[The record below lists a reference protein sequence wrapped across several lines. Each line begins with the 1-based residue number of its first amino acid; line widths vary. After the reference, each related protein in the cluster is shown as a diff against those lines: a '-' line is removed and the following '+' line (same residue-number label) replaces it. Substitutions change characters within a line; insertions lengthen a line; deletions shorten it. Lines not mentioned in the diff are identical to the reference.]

1 MKDRISAGLSI
12 RLSCGI
18 YIIQRWVFFVLTE
31 GASREIANSP
41 GNIYFCDIMSL
52 QELIQRIHP
61 IPPEAMSKLLDIA
74 TVVSFPKYH
83 LLFRADKIDHH
94 LYFIRKGIVRAF
106 TEKDE
111 MSITFYFGMEGD
123 PVLSMKSYVS
133 REKSYEDIELLEDS
147 EFYQFDGAALEG
159 LYNEDLHIANWGRKL
174 AEIELVRTEERL
186 IARQFRTAAER
197 YAELMQETPE
207 LLRRVSLGHIASY
220 LGITQVSLSRIR
232 TKQ

>member
-1 MKDRISAGLSI
+1 MRT
-12 RLSCGI
+12 
-18 YIIQRWVFFVLTE
+18 LT
-31 GASREIANSP
+31 
-41 GNIYFCDIMSL
+41 
-52 QELIQRIHP
+52 ELIQRIHP
-61 IPPEAMSKLLDIA
+61 IPAAALEKLLAIA
-74 TVVSFPKYH
+74 AVVSFPKHH
-83 LLFRADKIDHH
+83 LLFRADRIDHN
-94 LYFIRKGIVRAF
+94 LYFIKKGIVRAF

-111 MSITFYFGMEGD
+111 TSITFYFGLEGD

-147 EFYQFDGAALEG
+147 EFYQFDGEALEA
-159 LYNEDLHIANWGRKL
+159 LYNEDLSIANWGRKL

-197 YAELMQETPE
+197 YADLMQDMPE
-207 LLRRVSLGHIASY
+207 LLKRVSLGHIASY